1 MNWFTCQ
8 WCIRVGFVSGVYVKL
23 DYMEYIGLHVKL
35 GYMEYIGLHVKLDN
49 IGLHWFTGNLHK
61 ILACYIS
68 LHGFCKSILQVLLH
82 YCKHGL
88 RQIRTLHAGLHA
100 GLHTLH

>member
-1 MNWFTCQ
+1 VNWFTCQ

-49 IGLHWFTGNLHK
+49 IGLHWFTLVYWKFTQDPGMLHK
-61 ILACYIS
+61 
-68 LHGFCKSILQVLLH
+68 FTWLL
-82 YCKHGL
+82 
-88 RQIRTLHAGLHA
+88 
-100 GLHTLH
+100 